1 MKNLKILFKNAY
13 VLMLILLSISNKVLA
28 EPFTVD
34 CGHNKR
40 YDEIRLIVDLES
52 KTIKKAWLLGE
63 TPSKATEY
71 IVYDIS
77 DEEVRAHSDD
87 KFFTEIGVYSRY
99 LVLNRYDLH
108 LFMASG
114 EDWNNPPKDG
124 NIKGS
129 GAECRKLQK
138 AF

>member
-1 MKNLKILFKNAY
+1 MNDFKNQYKQAY
-13 VLMLILLSISNKVLA
+13 FLLLPLLCFSYTAFA

-34 CGHNKR
+34 CGHNKT
-40 YDEIRLIVDLES
+40 YKEIRLIVDLES
-52 KTIKKAWLLGE
+52 KSIKIAWLLGDK
-63 TPSKATEY
+63 PSKATDY

-77 DEEVRAHSDD
+77 DEEVRAHTDD

-114 EDWNNPPKDG
+114 EDWNNPAKDG

-129 GAECRKLQK
+129 GAECRKLEK
-138 AF
+138 VF